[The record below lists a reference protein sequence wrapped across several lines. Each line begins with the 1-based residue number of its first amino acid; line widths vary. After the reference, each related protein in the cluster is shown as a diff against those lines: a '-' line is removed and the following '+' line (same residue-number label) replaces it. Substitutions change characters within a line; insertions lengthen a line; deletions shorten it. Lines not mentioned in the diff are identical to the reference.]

1 MSRRDYRA
9 DNITVSF
16 DTGRCIHA
24 RECVNGLPEVFDV
37 EKRPWIQP
45 DESDPDTVA
54 GVVTRCPTGA
64 LQFIRE
70 EGGDEEPIPEENIVA
85 VAKDGPL
92 YVRGD
97 IEIKEHD
104 GSTLLEDTRVALCR
118 CGESRN
124 KPFCD
129 NSHKNSGFRDSG
141 FRDSGFRDSGSLDDG
156 LHAEAP
162 DNSGG
167 KLEIKLTPNG
177 PLFLKGEFGIRAAE
191 DVTARR
197 ESKAALCRCGHSGN
211 KPFCDGSHGG
221 IGWRDY

>member
-1 MSRRDYRA
+1 MSRRDYRSES
-9 DNITVSF
+9 ITVSF

-24 RECVNGLPEVFDV
+24 KECVNNLPEVFDV

-54 GVVTRCPTGA
+54 RVVMRCPTGA
-64 LQFIRE
+64 LQFTRE
-70 EGGDEEPIPEENIVA
+70 DGGDEEQVPEENIVI

-92 YVRGD
+92 YIRGD
-97 IEIKEHD
+97 IEMKEHD
-104 GSTLLEDTRVALCR
+104 GSILLQDTRVALCR

-141 FRDSGFRDSGSLDDG
+141 SLDDG
-156 LHAEAP
+156 LHAEAT
-162 DNSGG
+162 DNGGG

-177 PLFLKGEFGIRAAE
+177 PLFLKGEFEIRDAK